1 MNIAQAKQ
9 KLISW
14 AKAQVGT
21 REGANNWNKYAQDQR
36 LQQLYGWNAQN
47 QPWCDLFTDAAFVEC
62 FGLEKGAAM
71 TYQPIGGG
79 SAACR
84 YSAQFFK
91 NAGAWY
97 STPEVGDVIFF
108 YYDGEINHQGLV
120 EAVLENGRVVQ
131 TIEGNSSDM
140 VARRH
145 YAVGEPNIA
154 GFGRPKWSV
163 AASDGES
170 ESAPADGGA
179 GEASAQAEEDYRIP
193 DAQYHSY
200 VYKVD
205 LNLLKIGDKGPQVQS
220 LQLLL
225 KGKGFP
231 CSDDGSFGKETYD
244 ALTSFQTAAG
254 ILVDGECGGQSW
266 AALANYRV

>member
-1 MNIAQAKQ
+1 MNIAEAKQ

-14 AKAQVGT
+14 VLAQVGT
-21 REGANNWNKYAQDQR
+21 HEGANNWNKYAQDQR

-47 QPWCDLFTDAAFVEC
+47 QPWCDLFTDAAFIEC

-97 STPEVGDVIFF
+97 STPEAGDVIFF
-108 YYDGEINHQGLV
+108 YYDGAINHQGIV
-120 EAVLENGRVVQ
+120 VAVNGNAITTV
-131 TIEGNSSDM
+131 EGNSSDM
-140 VARRH
+140 VARRS
-145 YAVGEPNIA
+145 YTVGAGNIA

-179 GEASAQAEEDYRIP
+179 GEASAPAEEDYRIP
-193 DAQYHSY
+193 AAQYHSY

-205 LNLLKIGDKGPQVQS
+205 MNLLKIGDKGPQVQS

-225 KGKGFP
+225 NGKGFP